1 MQDEAVFPASNK
13 DSRIARKLAPV
24 NPAKSHHVSNFPEI
38 KRLDPSPGFRNRR
51 IETRASAQNRPRHK
65 AIGIETTFAL
75 SEPRENRPLFG
86 LHLGHSDRAYP
97 LYRVY
102 EPFFFSF
109 RRHPLENIL
118 LSTCF
123 DFVDCVILSFERRE
137 KTIGVEA
144 EITLTL
150 D

>member
-1 MQDEAVFPASNK
+1 MQDEAAFPTSNK

-38 KRLDPSPGFRNRR
+38 KRLDPSRAFEIGELKRERPL
-51 IETRASAQNRPRHK
+51 ETASRHK
-65 AIGIETTFAL
+65 APSASKQPDATLAFAL
-75 SEPRENRPLFG
+75 SEPRENRPLFS
-86 LHLGHSDRAYP
+86 LHLGYSDRAYP

-109 RRHPLENIL
+109 RRHPLESIL

-123 DFVDCVILSFERRE
+123 
-137 KTIGVEA
+137 GY
-144 EITLTL
+144 
-150 D
+150 